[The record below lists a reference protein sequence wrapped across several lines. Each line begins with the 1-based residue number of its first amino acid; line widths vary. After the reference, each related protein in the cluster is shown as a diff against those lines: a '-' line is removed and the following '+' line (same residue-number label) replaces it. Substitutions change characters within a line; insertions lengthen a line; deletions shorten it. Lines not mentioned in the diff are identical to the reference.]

1 MNQSLQGFPSREEGL
16 ALHFHLRD
24 QNPAAVADLCRA
36 YLCPLI
42 AWLAARFAGV
52 DPHHRETAVHDA
64 LMAYV
69 KKPET
74 YDPRVGIWRPTCGW
88 RRGGT
93 WQTFSS
99 ARASA
104 TKVAWRG
111 PLSKIG
117 RRSGTYQGRRSLS
130 LELERDEEARQWQA
144 FLDGVA
150 ENFTPE
156 ERCVLDLMLEGE
168 RKTTVYSKALRME
181 GLSAAEQEREVK
193 KAKDRIKKR
202 LERGVSNH
210 A

>member
-1 MNQSLQGFPSREEGL
+1 MATRWDLANLLKREGKRNEG
-16 ALHFHLRD
+16 R
-24 QNPAAVADLCRA
+24 
-36 YLCPLI
+36 
-42 AWLAARFAGV
+42 
-52 DPHHRETAVHDA
+52 
-64 LMAYV
+64 
-69 KKPET
+69 
-74 YDPRVGIWRPTCGW
+74 
-88 RRGGT
+88 
-93 WQTFSS
+93 
-99 ARASA
+99 
-104 TKVAWRG
+104 VAWAVVEDRAEEWN
-111 PLSKIG
+111 LSG
-117 RRSGTYQGRRSLS
+117 ADELS

>member
-74 YDPRVGIWRPTCGW
+74 YDPAWGSGGLPADGDAVGPGKPSQARGQAQ
-88 RRGGT
+88 RR
-93 WQTFSS
+93 S
-99 ARASA
+99 
-104 TKVAWRG
+104 RG
-111 PLSKIG
+111 VG
-117 RRSGTYQGRRSLS
+117 RCRRSGGGVELIRGGCLS